1 LFNSWQRSIAGAR
14 TPVSR
19 YRVARSGG
27 KVEEMSTGSDLLSR
41 PEVRLT
47 PELVEEYRATGAWRD
62 VALGSYLSEAAGRD
76 PDGVAALSVGGETGE
91 RRGTVTYA
99 GLDELAGGISHGLAG
114 LGVGAGDAVSI
125 LMPNR
130 LEFGALLFGILRLG
144 AVYSGI
150 PVNYGPREAAFMLRR
165 ARSKVLVVP
174 DAYRGRDF
182 AEMARE
188 LRESA
193 PELENVV
200 VIGEGAPK
208 EPGWLTFDEL
218 ANAEPS
224 GTQAE
229 VDPSSLA
236 HIGFTSGTTGEP
248 KGVMNTHQTLDAVLR
263 RWVEH
268 VGEEALGG
276 SGLVNLIPSPVG
288 HHTGFLWGA
297 LMSAYLGGT
306 AIYLD
311 RWEPKVAAEVMR
323 HEGVTAMISAPT
335 FLQDITRVPGV
346 GPDSLPSLRTVSIP
360 GAPIPRSLVPRAR
373 EQLGCFVC
381 PSWGMTEW
389 GIGLSGRPGLP
400 QERMEATDGVPV
412 RGCEVRIM
420 RGPGEV
426 AGPSEVGE
434 LQIRGAG
441 LFVGYYDR
449 PDFTEGAIVDGWFQ
463 TGDQATMDEDGFVSL
478 LGRSKD
484 IIIRGGQNIPVHE
497 VENLLHGHPAV
508 VEVAVIGLP
517 DERFGERACAVLVV
531 EADESL
537 GLEDVK
543 DFLLSKGLSTVF
555 LPERVEVLEALP
567 KTMSGKVRKV
577 ELREMFA
584 REVDAA
590 G

>member
-1 LFNSWQRSIAGAR
+1 
-14 TPVSR
+14 
-19 YRVARSGG
+19 
-27 KVEEMSTGSDLLSR
+27 MSTGSDLLSR

-62 VALGSYLSEAAGRD
+62 VALGDYLSEAARRV
-76 PDGVAALSVGGETGE
+76 PDGVAAVSVSGESGE
-91 RRGTVTYA
+91 RLGSVTYA
-99 GLDELAGGISHGLAG
+99 GLDGLAGGISDGLAG
-114 LGVGAGDAVSI
+114 LGIGAGDAVSI
-125 LMPNR
+125 MMPNR
-130 LEFGALLFGILRLG
+130 LEFEALLFGILCLG

-150 PVNYGPREAAFMLRR
+150 PINYGPREAAFMLRR

-182 AEMARE
+182 VDMARE
-188 LRESA
+188 LQEAA
-193 PELENVV
+193 PELDNVV
-200 VIGEGAPK
+200 VLGEEAPR

-218 ANAEPS
+218 ANSEHPRA
-224 GTQAE
+224 QAE
-229 VDPSSLA
+229 VDPASLA

-268 VGEEALGG
+268 VGEESLGG
-276 SGLVNLIPSPVG
+276 DELVNLIPSPVG

-297 LMSAYLGGT
+297 LMSAYLGGV
-306 AIYLD
+306 AVYLD
-311 RWEPKVAAEVMR
+311 RWEPEVAVEVMR
-323 HEGVTAMISAPT
+323 REGVTAMISAPT
-335 FLQDITRVPGV
+335 FLQDITRVPGA
-346 GPDSLPSLRTVSIP
+346 GSDTLPSLRTVSIP

-389 GIGLSGRPGLP
+389 GIGLSGRPGMAR
-400 QERMEATDGVPV
+400 EHMEATDGVPV
-412 RGCEVRIM
+412 EGCEARVM
-420 RGPGEV
+420 LGSDEV
-426 AGPSEVGE
+426 AGPGEVGE

-463 TGDQATMDEDGFVSL
+463 TGDQAIIDEGGFVSL

-508 VEVAVIGLP
+508 VEVAVVGLP
-517 DERFGERACAVLVV
+517 DERFGERACAVLVL
-531 EADESL
+531 EEGESL

-543 DFLLSKGLSTVF
+543 EFLLSEGLSRVF
-555 LPERVEVLEALP
+555 LPERVELVEALP

-584 REVDAA
+584 QEA
-590 G
+590 GPPG

>member
-1 LFNSWQRSIAGAR
+1 
-14 TPVSR
+14 
-19 YRVARSGG
+19 
-27 KVEEMSTGSDLLSR
+27 MSTGSDLLSR

-47 PELVEEYRATGAWRD
+47 PELIEEYRATGAWRD
-62 VALGSYLSEAAGRD
+62 VALGSYLSEAARTD
-76 PDGVAALSVGGETGE
+76 PDRVAAASVSGETGE
-91 RRGTVTYA
+91 RRGAVTYA
-99 GLDELAGGISHGLAG
+99 GLDGLAGGISCGLAG
-114 LGVGAGDAVSI
+114 LGIAAGDAVSI

-130 LEFGALLFGILRLG
+130 LEFEALLFGILRLG

-150 PVNYGPREAAFMLRR
+150 PINYGPREAAFMLRR

-182 AEMARE
+182 VEMARE
-188 LRESA
+188 LRKA
-193 PELENVV
+193 TPELENVV
-200 VIGEGAPK
+200 VLGEEAPN

-224 GTQAE
+224 GTPTE

-268 VGEEALGG
+268 VGEGALGG

-306 AIYLD
+306 AVYLD
-311 RWEPKVAAEVMR
+311 RWEPEVAVEVMR
-323 HEGVTAMISAPT
+323 REGVTAMISAPT
-335 FLQDITRVPGV
+335 FLQDIARVPGV
-346 GPDSLPSLRTVSIP
+346 GPDILPSLRTVSIP

-389 GIGLSGRPGLP
+389 GIGISGRPGLA
-400 QERMEATDGVPV
+400 QERMEATDGVAV
-412 RGCEVRIM
+412 EGCEVRVM
-420 RGPGEV
+420 RGPDEV
-426 AGPSEVGE
+426 AGPGKIGE

-463 TGDQATMDEDGFVSL
+463 TGDQAMMDEDGFVSL

-484 IIIRGGQNIPVHE
+484 IIIRGGQNVPVHE

-517 DERFGERACAVLVV
+517 DERFGERACAVLVL
-531 EADESL
+531 EEGESL

-555 LPERVEVLEALP
+555 LPERVEVVEGLP

-584 REVDAA
+584 READTA